1 MIRAG
6 EKLRE
11 IRLEKGLSLED
22 VSKST
27 KIKTPF
33 LESIENGDY
42 QKLPPV
48 SYAQG
53 FVRNYAKFL
62 GLPEKEI
69 MAVFRREFDEEKTY
83 RVLPKGFDQRKEFP
97 VSGFKIKQTAFLIF
111 VIFVIFA
118 GYILFQYRYA
128 FINPPLSVSFPK
140 DKSSILSSYV
150 KVIGKTDPNSTVF
163 VDKDAVSVD
172 QNGNFEKII
181 NVFPGKTI
189 ITVKAVNKFS
199 RETQKKIEVNVKPGS

>member
-48 SYAQG
+48 SYAKG

-97 VSGFKIKQTAFLIF
+97 VSGFKIKQTAVLIF

-140 DKSSILSSYV
+140 DKLSILSSYV

-172 QNGNFEKII
+172 QNGN
-181 NVFPGKTI
+181 
-189 ITVKAVNKFS
+189 
-199 RETQKKIEVNVKPGS
+199 